1 MSEKSLIERREFL
14 IGGLCAVS
22 AAGAYAATPRTQMS
36 LIGKLKLEDEIPKAF
51 TGWKH
56 YDSGQIVT
64 PESDNS
70 LASKLY
76 SQSVGRIYARADG
89 EFVMM
94 LLAYGNTQS
103 DTLQLHRP
111 EVCYPAFGFEI
122 RDNRPAQFLAD
133 GDTGLPGRDL
143 IAANSERTE
152 YISYWTRVGNA
163 LPTTGGEQRAVKLRS
178 QVTGVIPDGVL
189 SRFSTMGENEAASFA
204 LNKAFARDL
213 LNAVSPPVRRA
224 LVGEPL
230 ARHLATKGA

>member
-1 MSEKSLIERREFL
+1 MSDKSLIERREFL
-14 IGGLCAVS
+14 IGGLCAAS
-22 AAGAYAATPRTQMS
+22 AVGAYAATPRTRMS
-36 LIGKLKLEDEIPKAF
+36 LVGKLKLEDEVPKAF
-51 TGWKH
+51 AGWKH

-76 SQSVGRIYARADG
+76 SQSVGRVYTRGEG

-122 RDNRPAQFLAD
+122 RDNRPAQFLTN

-152 YISYWTRVGNA
+152 YVSYWTRVGNA
-163 LPTTGGEQRAVKLRS
+163 LPTTGSEQRAVKLRS
-178 QVTGVIPDGVL
+178 QLAGVIPDGVL
-189 SRFSTMGENEAASFA
+189 SRFSTIGENQDVAFA

-213 LNAVSPPVRRA
+213 LNTVSPAVRRA

-230 ARHLATKGA
+230 ARHLATWRA